1 MRIQGYILD
10 DPPGK
15 DINIRDAAGAE
26 ITSADPVAILD
37 FLLRPYPDTLKAVW
51 DIDAFIAPVLR
62 LLGLA
67 ICREIARTHEAT
79 FGDDGSGEVYS
90 IFYITGKLMT
100 IKKAPVGNQ
109 ARLRATFYGLNGFF
123 NDNEPEPASASAL
136 QEQGDRLLAELAEIG
151 IVPTKLSSPISA
163 FMSCRLLPRLSTIA
177 DTPDPY
183 LGAQLYAEQC
193 DGKEWREACKVGH
206 WAFDECFSYDLS
218 CAYGSVAARLPD
230 LADAE
235 YTFSAKMID
244 SACWGFL
251 RGTVTIRDD
260 VKISPIM
267 TRIENGR
274 LINPVGTFDGYVTL
288 DEIRFIERYNIGSFK
303 LKDGWFINF
312 KHVTTPLAELMA
324 EMYAYRA
331 RYKMLNNFLKRVPSG
346 IVGMFRQHFQE
357 NGLGSLF
364 NPIYHAVVTST
375 VRLKVAQLIY
385 EDDAQSNVIRIN
397 TDGLLVDRPLW
408 IRGSGMGKW
417 RQVESQSTIVLSPE
431 LVFQGSKHP
440 NGMTYGSLRVNICQH
455 PKTSVYE
462 DHTVQ
467 RRVTLFEAVRD
478 NQLKML
484 GKSTPRA
491 ARVDLMLLAGSQTRN
506 FPTFPRNGQQLID
519 GKFNSTPIKL

>member
-1 MRIQGYILD
+1 
-10 DPPGK
+10 
-15 DINIRDAAGAE
+15 
-26 ITSADPVAILD
+26 
-37 FLLRPYPDTLKAVW
+37 
-51 DIDAFIAPVLR
+51 
-62 LLGLA
+62 
-67 ICREIARTHEAT
+67 
-79 FGDDGSGEVYS
+79 
-90 IFYITGKLMT
+90 
-100 IKKAPVGNQ
+100 
-109 ARLRATFYGLNGFF
+109 
-123 NDNEPEPASASAL
+123 
-136 QEQGDRLLAELAEIG
+136 
-151 IVPTKLSSPISA
+151 
-163 FMSCRLLPRLSTIA
+163 
-177 DTPDPY
+177 
-183 LGAQLYAEQC
+183 
-193 DGKEWREACKVGH
+193 
-206 WAFDECFSYDLS
+206 
-218 CAYGSVAARLPD
+218 
-230 LADAE
+230 
-235 YTFSAKMID
+235 
-244 SACWGFL
+244 
-251 RGTVTIRDD
+251 
-260 VKISPIM
+260 
-267 TRIENGR
+267 
-274 LINPVGTFDGYVTL
+274 
-288 DEIRFIERYNIGSFK
+288 
-303 LKDGWFINF
+303 
-312 KHVTTPLAELMA
+312 VTTPLAELMA
-324 EMYAYRA
+324 ELYAYRA

-364 NPIYHAVVTST
+364 NPIYHAIVTST

-440 NGMTYGSLRVNICQH
+440 NGMTYSSLRVNICQH